1 MGEKNISG
9 IVVLSIFPSSRG
21 FGFAVFRGTWT
32 VLAYGTRGFKDRKNK
47 NTHCLQ
53 KVAELIQM
61 YRPDVV
67 VLENYRGKGS
77 RRCPRIERLIRD
89 IEVLARRKRITTCSY
104 SRSVIRQCFS
114 EFNAWTKQEIAE
126 AIGDTFQE
134 FKPLVPRP
142 LKIWEKE
149 HPRMSVFDAIALA
162 FTYFYFQIKKEAA

>member
-1 MGEKNISG
+1 MGEKNISC

-77 RRCPRIERLIRD
+77 RRSRQPHRRYLALRLD
-89 IEVLARRKRITTCSY
+89 AGAARPGGLDRLGGGRT
-104 SRSVIRQCFS
+104 
-114 EFNAWTKQEIAE
+114 A
-126 AIGDTFQE
+126 
-134 FKPLVPRP
+134 
-142 LKIWEKE
+142 
-149 HPRMSVFDAIALA
+149 
-162 FTYFYFQIKKEAA
+162 